1 MVERSDY
8 LAKIRPFIGL
18 DIIKVITGIR
28 RSGKSVF
35 MEQVRQLIAKE
46 IDPAAQFVTLNLELG
61 ENRRFLDKDVLH
73 DYVLKKANE
82 NPKTKTYV
90 FIDEV
95 SEVFEWEKT
104 VNSLRTHPNI
114 DVYITGS
121 NSKLLSGELTT
132 YLTGRYV
139 EIRVMP
145 FSFKE
150 FCQAMPSL
158 TQEQAFNTYLEW
170 GGMPFLTQLALEERA
185 SRGYLN
191 DLYASILMKDIVVR
205 HKVRDVELLSRIT
218 NYVMSES
225 GHMVSAASIQR
236 YLKHENRKISFE
248 TVMNY
253 LMYGEEAFLF
263 SAVKCED
270 VLGKRLLDVE
280 AKYYVTDPGMRRAI
294 LGGGIVRD
302 IDQILETVVYLEL
315 LRRDY
320 QVSVG
325 RVKEKEVD
333 FVCQR
338 GKERLYVQVTY
349 MMATD
354 ETRQREFAALEAIP
368 DQYPKLVLSMDRL
381 DFSQNG
387 IVHQYLPTFLA
398 TQG

>member
-1 MVERSDY
+1 
-8 LAKIRPFIGL
+8 
-18 DIIKVITGIR
+18 
-28 RSGKSVF
+28 
-35 MEQVRQLIAKE
+35 
-46 IDPAAQFVTLNLELG
+46 
-61 ENRRFLDKDVLH
+61 
-73 DYVLKKANE
+73 
-82 NPKTKTYV
+82 
-90 FIDEV
+90 
-95 SEVFEWEKT
+95 
-104 VNSLRTHPNI
+104 
-114 DVYITGS
+114 
-121 NSKLLSGELTT
+121 
-132 YLTGRYV
+132 
-139 EIRVMP
+139 
-145 FSFKE
+145 
-150 FCQAMPSL
+150 
-158 TQEQAFNTYLEW
+158 
-170 GGMPFLTQLALEERA
+170 
-185 SRGYLN
+185 
-191 DLYASILMKDIVVR
+191 MKDIVVR
-205 HKVRDVELLSRIT
+205 HKVRDVELLSRII

-253 LMYGEEAFLF
+253 LMYSEESFLF

-280 AKYYVTDPGMRRAI
+280 AKYYVTDLGMRRAI
-294 LGGGIVRD
+294 LGGGIARD
-302 IDQILETVVYLEL
+302 IDQTLETVVYLEL

-381 DFSQNG
+381 DLSQNG
-387 IVHQYLPTFLA
+387 ITHQYLPTFLLS
-398 TQG
+398 Q